1 MKRVDHDE
9 EAEALVAEA
18 EALIAGEDTAYKIE
32 LMRYASSS
40 DPELLRWAVHLFTG
54 ALGLLMSSRSI
65 RSLPVPRQTIIKL
78 GNAGFER
85 IGELMW
91 VSDALLL
98 GREVL
103 TSHELDDLT
112 TGLSACGLELPHRV
126 GPWRAGVATDADADI
141 LAIAEIPL
149 SASLSLRRVFGTKY
163 FRDIPWSVLEE
174 LADEGDESF

>member
-1 MKRVDHDE
+1 MDHDK

-54 ALGLLMSSRSI
+54 ALGLLMSTRSI
-65 RSLPVPRQTIIKL
+65 RSLPAPRHVIVKL
-78 GNAGFER
+78 SNAGFER
-85 IGELMW
+85 IGELAW

-98 GREVL
+98 ERKVL
-103 TSHELDDLT
+103 DDHELDDLII
-112 TGLSACGLELPHRV
+112 GLSACGLDLPHRTGSCRV
-126 GPWRAGVATDADADI
+126 DVADDSDI

-149 SASLSLRRVFGTKY
+149 SASLSLRRVFGTRH

-174 LADEGDESF
+174 LADDGDEAF